1 MCVRLWV
8 RTPVPHKSGVV
19 MPLIPVF
26 GRRKQK
32 DQKFK
37 VPFCQVRFYLT
48 EGEKDTRG
56 QFQSL
61 RTEADLN
68 TSFFLKFRR

>member
-1 MCVRLWV
+1 
-8 RTPVPHKSGVV
+8 

-48 EGEKDTRG
+48 EGKKIPGVNSRACE
-56 QFQSL
+56 L
-61 RTEADLN
+61 RQT
-68 TSFFLKFRR
+68 